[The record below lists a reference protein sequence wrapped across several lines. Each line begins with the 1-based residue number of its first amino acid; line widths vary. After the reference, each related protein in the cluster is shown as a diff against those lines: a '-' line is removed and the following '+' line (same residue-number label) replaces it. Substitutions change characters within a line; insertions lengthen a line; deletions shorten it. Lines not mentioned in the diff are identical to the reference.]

1 MKIFSF
7 FVLLAGIFIVA
18 ISQIVPSVG
27 ATSQPNVCTMEYA
40 PVCGS
45 VQVQCITAPCNPIRQ
60 TFSNSCMARS
70 ANATN
75 VTSGACEDTTPP
87 VVVG

>member
-7 FVLLAGIFIVA
+7 FVLLSSILFAGLF
-18 ISQIVPSVG
+18 QIVSPVG
-27 ATSQPNVCTMEYA
+27 ATSQATACTMEYA

-45 VQVQCITAPCNPIRQ
+45 VQVQCIMAPCNPIRE
-60 TFSNSCMARS
+60 TFSNSCMAR
-70 ANATN
+70 AVNATN
-75 VTSGACEDTTPP
+75 VTSGSCEDTTPP